1 MNPWRMAR
9 LVRDACRITRR
20 LDDRVRDGST
30 RHLDAGWLH
39 EQSEID
45 AALADRRATPWRP
58 PGSALRIDV
67 MATIEARRNGRV
79 RRAAGRRTNRAGVRA
94 ATWSLAAAMAVAAGL
109 AALDAL
115 RREAAMPSRPT
126 TTESNGPLTG
136 LAFDM
141 RPALAD
147 RMDDPLKRE
156 AMALRDDTSRAAHV
170 LMDSLT
176 LESDAT
182 PE

>member
-30 RHLDAGWLH
+30 RHLDAGSLH

-45 AALADRRATPWRP
+45 AALADRRATPWRS

-67 MATIEARRNGRV
+67 MSAIEARRNGRV
-79 RRAAGRRTNRAGVRA
+79 RRAAGRRTSGAGVRA
-94 ATWSLAAAMAVAAGL
+94 ATWSVAAAMAVAAGL
-109 AALDAL
+109 ASLDAL
-115 RREAAMPSRPT
+115 RRETAPRRPAA
-126 TTESNGPLTG
+126 TESTGPLTG

-141 RPALAD
+141 RPVLAD

-156 AMALRDDTSRAAHV
+156 AMALRDDTTRAAHV

-176 LESDAT
+176 LESDAA